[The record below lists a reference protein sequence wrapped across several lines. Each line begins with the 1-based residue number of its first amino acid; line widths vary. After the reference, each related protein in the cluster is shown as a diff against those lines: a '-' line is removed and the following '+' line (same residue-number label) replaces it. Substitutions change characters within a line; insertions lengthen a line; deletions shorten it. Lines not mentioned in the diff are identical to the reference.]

1 MIIFHPHMH
10 AVTKRRLP
18 SAGNYLE
25 ASVRR
30 RARRGSIERALIGTL
45 ALGGILTIGVMAPKV
60 MALIR
65 KEHIDAILPVDPKQR
80 LRETLSRLK
89 RRGLVAFE
97 ERDGKRYPR
106 LTNKGFERAERLSR
120 EGLSIKK
127 PVRWDRRW
135 RIVIFDI
142 SQKQRAQRDRVR
154 DILKRLGFYRLQ
166 NSVWAH
172 PYDCEEIV
180 ALLKLDM
187 RIRREVLY
195 IIADAIE
202 YDRPLREHFGLPLD

>member
-1 MIIFHPHMH
+1 MR
-10 AVTKRRLP
+10 ATTKGK
-18 SAGNYLE
+18 SSGAGNHLE
-25 ASVRR
+25 DAVRR

-45 ALGGILTIGVMAPKV
+45 ALGGILTIGMMAPKV

-65 KEHIDAILPVDPKQR
+65 KEHIDAILPGDPKQR

-89 RRGLVAFE
+89 RKGLVAFE
-97 ERDGKRYPR
+97 ERGGKKYPY
-106 LTNKGFERAERLSR
+106 LTKKGIERAECLNR
-120 EGLSIKK
+120 EGLTITK

-154 DILKRLGFYRLQ
+154 GILKRLGFYRLQ

-172 PYDCEEIV
+172 PYDCEEIIT
-180 ALLKLDM
+180 LLKLDM

-195 IIADAIE
+195 VIADAIE
-202 YDRPLREHFGLPLD
+202 YDRPLREQFDLPLD